1 MAVKWDSH
9 RDICRHDSDVPS
21 RLQRFCVLPSYPSRA
36 THENK
41 HSASRSR
48 APRTGCRTHATG
60 HAHHVLQ
67 VLLLS
72 ALQAAREHDA
82 TPSASRLGASRLR
95 ACPPPFHQG
104 LLLRE
109 AQTREA
115 SMSSQD
121 RGRGTVAPRP
131 QFASAQRQ
139 QQRELAA
146 VSSPCSRAAAGK
158 WMKVGIVIGGEAHEE
173 SWLVTAPSRMN

>member
-1 MAVKWDSH
+1 MRTPFLSLPQPMRINTARHALARRGPAAAPMRRTMHIIS
-9 RDICRHDSDVPS
+9 CR
-21 RLQRFCVLPSYPSRA
+21 CCC
-36 THENK
+36 
-41 HSASRSR
+41 SAPCRRHASTTQH
-48 APRTGCRTHATG
+48 PQPQGC
-60 HAHHVLQ
+60 
-67 VLLLS
+67 
-72 ALQAAREHDA
+72 
-82 TPSASRLGASRLR
+82 LGASRLR

-158 WMKVGIVIGGEAHEE
+158 WMKVGIVSGGEAHEE
-173 SWLVTAPSRMN
+173 SWLVTAPSRTN